1 MLAQWNPCAPYSC
14 LPQRVSALYHLRTE
28 STVAVNFRHFLCLAL
43 SIGCVEQVP
52 VPSDADARAQGA
64 DVPSGELSLASDATL
79 LLDSAEALIRR
90 DSSVGMVTVD
100 ADGRP
105 RIRTVRAFRLEN
117 PQTDRER
124 FTIYVLT
131 RRSTRKVEQLASN
144 SAVTLYFNEDQR
156 TTYATVMGRATI
168 HRDPTVPRLQVFL
181 DEGTKQFFWPGFPDD
196 FVIIEIVPQ
205 WLEFIGPG
213 LWNDPNTWR
222 PQAVIF

>member
-1 MLAQWNPCAPYSC
+1 
-14 LPQRVSALYHLRTE
+14 LRTGLKV
-28 STVAVNFRHFLCLAL
+28 TVKL
-43 SIGCVEQVP
+43 SRVLLIASVLGCVEQVP
-52 VPSDADARAQGA
+52 VPAGDGA
-64 DVPSGELSLASDATL
+64 ELQALQVPSAELSLASEPSR

-117 PQTDRER
+117 PKSDRER

-131 RRSTRKVEQLASN
+131 RRSTRKVEQLGAN
-144 SAVTLYFNEDQR
+144 DAVTLYFNQDER
-156 TTYATVMGRATI
+156 TSYATLMGQATV
-168 HRDPTVPRLQVFL
+168 HRDPSVPRLRAFW
-181 DEGTKQFFWPGFPDD
+181 DEGTKAFFWPAFPED
-196 FVIIEIVPQ
+196 FIIIEVVPQ